1 MKRHIPNILTIA
13 RLALTVVMLAC
24 LVLFSHLLGEREGYG
39 ILQGLT
45 GLAFASFVV
54 AAVTD
59 FFDGWLARRWQ
70 VTSMMG
76 VILDPIADKVL
87 VCGAIL
93 GLLGLG
99 MPGVLV
105 PGAIILFREFA
116 VSALR
121 EVLAPRGVKLPVTF
135 LAKTKTALQLLA
147 LGAFLGLLYASSWPG
162 GTRPRSV
169 WRLASRLPDSALARR
184 SGYRLDGDRI
194 RHGGPQGFGL
204 HPNAVIPGVV
214 PGMTIRRADSP

>member
-13 RLALTVVMLAC
+13 RLVLTVVMLGC
-24 LVLFSHLLGEREGYG
+24 LVLFSRLLGEREGYG
-39 ILQGLT
+39 TLQGLT
-45 GLAFASFVV
+45 GMAFAAFVI

-93 GLLGLG
+93 GILGLG
-99 MPGVLV
+99 TPGVLV

-116 VSALR
+116 ISALR

-135 LAKTKTALQLLA
+135 LAKTKTALQLMA
-147 LGAFLGLLYASSWPG
+147 LGAFLALLYASSWPG
-162 GTRPRSV
+162 GPDQDLFG
-169 WRLASRLPDSALARR
+169 RLLLGCQVLLWLAALVTAWTGIEYGIAARKA
-184 SGYRLDGDRI
+184 LK
-194 RHGGPQGFGL
+194 
-204 HPNAVIPGVV
+204 A
-214 PGMTIRRADSP
+214 AA